1 MKLLYHKNLDGGGK
15 VYNNF
20 NKLGGKA
27 VIGEKKYAK
36 DIDITAVIGFSSNG
50 GTGVGVCR

>member
-27 VIGEKKYAK
+27 VIGGKK
-36 DIDITAVIGFSSNG
+36 
-50 GTGVGVCR
+50 VCERY